1 MSTSE
6 TAQFIR
12 DRALSLHYE
21 GTHFR
26 ATADVA
32 LAWVSPSLRLGETG
46 HGHGQLVAHL
56 SVQTREIREA
66 LQ

>member
-32 LAWVSPSLRLGETG
+32 LAWFRQASAWAKW